1 MGWRRRAVAALAAA
15 FVAPVA
21 AGPAVAQD
29 VRLPVLVPLTGF
41 VALEG
46 TSQRNGALLAATQA
60 RDVAFK
66 PDVLDT
72 QATPEAAVTAWERA
86 LGGTAAPAA
95 VGPILGTQMLA
106 LLPLAQ
112 ERRLPLLTISGTAR
126 LGDLGN
132 PWFFR
137 FFPSDATVKV
147 AHARYVV
154 EKLGAKRPAVIYQST
169 AYGQSGR
176 EQLNRTLTELKA
188 PPVLE
193 ESIAPTVNDLAPA
206 LLRARNANADVIV
219 LHLHAPSTV
228 LAVRQARQTMP
239 DVPIVAGSAMHQP
252 ATAAL
257 LEPAELKG
265 VCAET
270 AASPI
275 SATAG
280 PMKDFLDSYRAAYG
294 SDPDAFAAAQF
305 DAVGMLA
312 QVIGQLRK
320 AGQPVTGQAVRD
332 RLATDTYRGVVT
344 TYRSDGKG
352 NMAHEA
358 EIVCYDGT
366 SRTPRPAARYEV
378 PPRS

>member
-1 MGWRRRAVAALAAA
+1 MGRRRSAVAAVALLLAP
-15 FVAPVA
+15 PV
-21 AGPAVAQD
+21 GAQQPEI
-29 VRLPVLVPLTGF
+29 RLPVLVPLTGF

-46 TSQRNGALLAATQA
+46 TSQRNGALLAASQIREVTL
-60 RDVAFK
+60 K

-72 QATPEAAVTAWERA
+72 AATPEAAVTAWSRA
-86 LGGTAAPAA
+86 VGSDPPHAV

-112 ERRLPLLTISGTAR
+112 ERGVPLLTISGTAR
-126 LGDLGN
+126 LGELGN
-132 PWFFR
+132 PFFFR

-147 AHARYVV
+147 AHARYVA

-176 EQLNRTLTELKA
+176 EQLAKTFTELKT

-206 LLRARNANADVIV
+206 LLRAKAANADVIV
-219 LHLHAPSTV
+219 LHLHAASTV
-228 LAVRQARQTMP
+228 LAVRQARQLLP
-239 DVPIVAGSAMHQP
+239 DLPIVAGSAMHQP

-275 SATAG
+275 SGTTQ
-280 PMKDFLDSYRAAYG
+280 PMRDFLAAYRAAFKA
-294 SDPDAFAAAQF
+294 DPDAFAAAQF
-305 DAVGMLA
+305 DAVGMLGK
-312 QVIGQLRK
+312 VIADIRK
-320 AGQPVTGQAVRD
+320 AGQPATPKAVRD

-344 TYRSDGKG
+344 TYKSDGKG

-366 SRTPRPAARYEV
+366 SRVPVSAARY
-378 PPRS
+378 

>member
-1 MGWRRRAVAALAAA
+1 MGRRRSTVAAAFALLAAA
-15 FVAPVA
+15 VPA
-21 AGPAVAQD
+21 AAQD

-46 TSQRNGALLAATQA
+46 NSQRNGALLAAGQI
-60 RDVAFK
+60 RDVTLK
-66 PDVLDT
+66 PEVLDT
-72 QATPEAAVTAWERA
+72 AATPEAAVTAWERA
-86 LGGTAAPAA
+86 MGGALPTAT

-112 ERRLPLLTISGTAR
+112 ERGVPLLTISGTAR
-126 LGDLGN
+126 LGELGN

-154 EKLGAKRPAVIYQST
+154 EKLGARRPAVIYQST

-176 EQLNRTLTELKA
+176 EALAKTFADLKA

-193 ESIAPTVNDLAPA
+193 ESIAPTVNDLSPA
-206 LLRARNANADVIV
+206 ILRAKNANADVIV
-219 LHLHAPSTV
+219 LHLHAASTV
-228 LAVRQARQTMP
+228 LAVRQARQLMP

-257 LEPAELKG
+257 LEPTELKG

-275 SATAG
+275 SATSG
-280 PMKDFLDSYRAAYG
+280 PMKAFLDAYRAAYK
-294 SDPDAFAAAQF
+294 SEPDAFAAAQF
-305 DAVGMLA
+305 DAVGMLGK
-312 QVIGQLRK
+312 VIADLRK
-320 AGQPVTGQAVRD
+320 AALPVTPKAVRD
-332 RLATDTYRGVVT
+332 RLASDSYVGVVT
-344 TYRSDGKG
+344 TYKSDGKG

-358 EIVCYDGT
+358 EIVCYDGI
-366 SRTPRPAARYEV
+366 SRVPKTAQRYAM
-378 PPRS
+378 PLR

>member
-1 MGWRRRAVAALAAA
+1 MGWRRGAVAFALCVCAS
-15 FVAPVA
+15 
-21 AGPAVAQD
+21 VAQAQAQE

-46 TSQRNGALLAATQA
+46 TSQKNGALLAASQS
-60 RDVAFK
+60 RDVVFK

-72 QATPEAAVTAWERA
+72 ASTPEAAVNAWARA
-86 LGGTAAPAA
+86 VGDPPPLA
-95 VGPILGTQMLA
+95 VIGPILGTQMLA
-106 LLPLAQ
+106 LLPLAK
-112 ERRLPLLTISGTAR
+112 EHDVPLLTISGTAR
-126 LGDLGN
+126 LSSMGV
-132 PWFFR
+132 PQFFR

-176 EQLNRTLTELKA
+176 EQLAKTFAELKT

-193 ESIAPTVNDLAPA
+193 ESVSTTVNDLTPA
-206 LLRARNANADVIV
+206 LLRAKAANADVIV

-228 LAVRQARQTMP
+228 LAIRQARQLLP
-239 DVPIVAGSAMHQP
+239 DLPIVAGSAIHQP

-270 AASPI
+270 AASPV
-275 SATAG
+275 AAVTPA
-280 PMKDFLDSYRAAYG
+280 MRAFLDAYRAAYK
-294 SDPDAFAAAQF
+294 SDPDAYAAAQY
-305 DAVGMLA
+305 DGVRMLA
-312 QVIGQLRK
+312 GVIATLRRE
-320 AGQPVTGQAVRD
+320 GSPVTPAKVREK
-332 RLATDTYRGVVT
+332 LAATRYEGVVT

-352 NMAHEA
+352 DMAHEA
-358 EIVCYDGT
+358 EIVCFDGT
-366 SRTPRPAARYEV
+366 DRVPRPVARYSF
-378 PPRS
+378 PPS

>member
-1 MGWRRRAVAALAAA
+1 MGWRRSAVAALLAAL
-15 FVAPVA
+15 VAS
-21 AGPAVAQD
+21 PAVAQD

-46 TSQRNGALLAATQA
+46 TSQRNGALLAVSQL
-60 RDVAFK
+60 RDVIFK
-66 PDVLDT
+66 PEVLDT
-72 QATPEAAVTAWERA
+72 QSTPEAAVTAWERA
-86 LGGTAAPAA
+86 MSGAPSPAV

-112 ERRLPLLTISGTAR
+112 ERGVPVLTISGTAR
-126 LGDLGN
+126 LGELGN

-176 EQLNRTLTELKA
+176 EQLAKTLSALQA

-193 ESIAPTVNDLAPA
+193 ESVAPTANDLSAA
-206 LLRARNANADVIV
+206 LLRAKNANADVIV

-228 LAVRQARQTMP
+228 LAVRQARQLLP
-239 DVPIVAGSAMHQP
+239 DLPIVAGSAMHQP

-257 LEPAELKG
+257 LTPAELKG

-275 SATAG
+275 SATSG
-280 PMKDFLDSYRAAYG
+280 PMRAFLDAYRAAYNG
-294 SDPDAFAAAQF
+294 DPDAFAAAQF
-305 DAVGMLA
+305 DAVSMLA
-312 QVIGQLRK
+312 KVIAELRA
-320 AGQPVTGQAVRD
+320 AGTAVNGPSVRD
-332 RLATDTYRGVVT
+332 RLANATYNGVVT

-358 EIVCYDGT
+358 EVVCFDGT
-366 SRTPRPAARYEV
+366 DRVPKPAARYAV
-378 PPRS
+378 RP

>member
-1 MGWRRRAVAALAAA
+1 MGRRRGAVGALLGLLLLAA
-15 FVAPVA
+15 PA
-21 AGPAVAQD
+21 AAQEI
-29 VRLPVLVPLTGF
+29 RLPVLVPITGF

-46 TSQRNGALLAATQA
+46 TSQKNGALLAASQLGALKLT
-60 RDVAFK
+60 
-66 PDVLDT
+66 PDVVDT
-72 QATPEAAVTAWERA
+72 QSTPEAAVTAWQRA
-86 LGGTAAPAA
+86 VGDPPPLAV

-112 ERRLPLLTISGTAR
+112 QRGVPLLTISGTAR
-126 LGDLGN
+126 LGELGN
-132 PWFFR
+132 PFFFR

-154 EKLGAKRPAVIYQST
+154 EQLHAKRPAIIYQST
-169 AYGQSGR
+169 AYGQSGH
-176 EQLNRTLTELKA
+176 EQLVKTLNELHT

-193 ESIAPTVNDLAPA
+193 ESVAVTVNDLSPA
-206 LLRARNANADVIV
+206 LLRAKAVNADVLV

-228 LAVRQARQTMP
+228 LAVRQARQLLP
-239 DVPIVAGSAMHQP
+239 DLPIVAGSAMHQP

-257 LEPAELKG
+257 LEPSELKG

-275 SATAG
+275 SATTPEMRA
-280 PMKDFLDSYRAAYG
+280 FLDAYRAAYG
-294 SDPDAFAAAQF
+294 SEPDAYAATQF
-305 DAVGMLA
+305 DAVHMLGR
-312 QVIGQLRK
+312 IL
-320 AGQPVTGQAVRD
+320 AGKPASPAAVRE
-332 RLATDTYRGVVT
+332 RLAHDEYKGVVT

-366 SRTPRPAARYEV
+366 SRVPKVVQRYSFA
-378 PPRS
+378 PK

>member
-1 MGWRRRAVAALAAA
+1 MGRRRGAVAALAALLA
-15 FVAPVA
+15 APA
-21 AGPAVAQD
+21 AAED

-46 TSQRNGALLAATQA
+46 TSQKNGALLAAAQV
-60 RDVAFK
+60 RGVAFR

-72 QATPEAAVTAWERA
+72 QSTPEAAVTAWERA
-86 LGGTAAPAA
+86 VRNPPPPAA

-112 ERRLPLLTISGTAR
+112 ERGVPLLTISGTAR
-126 LGDLGN
+126 LGELGN

-147 AHARYVV
+147 AHARYAV
-154 EKLGAKRPAVIYQST
+154 EKLGAKRPAVIFQST

-176 EQLNRTLTELKA
+176 EQLAKTFGELGA

-193 ESIAPTVNDLAPA
+193 ESIAPTVNDLSPA
-206 LLRARNANADVIV
+206 LLRAKNANADVIV

-228 LAVRQARQTMP
+228 LAVRQARQLLP
-239 DVPIVAGSAMHQP
+239 DLPIVAGSAMHQP

-257 LEPAELKG
+257 LSPAELKN

-275 SATAG
+275 SATSG
-280 PMKDFLDSYRAAYG
+280 PMKAFLGSYRAAYG

-305 DAVGMLA
+305 DAVGMLGKVMA
-312 QVIGQLRK
+312 ALHGAGRPITGAAIRDGLASDSYQGVI
-320 AGQPVTGQAVRD
+320 
-332 RLATDTYRGVVT
+332 T

-358 EIVCYDGT
+358 EIVCYDG
-366 SRTPRPAARYEV
+366 SDRVPKSAARYTI

>member
-1 MGWRRRAVAALAAA
+1 MGRRRGAVAALLAVFAAA
-15 FVAPVA
+15 PA
-21 AGPAVAQD
+21 AAQD
-29 VRLPVLVPLTGF
+29 FRLPVLVPLTGF

-46 TSQRNGALLAATQA
+46 TSQRNGALLAASQG
-60 RDVAFK
+60 RDVVLK

-72 QATPEAAVTAWERA
+72 QSTPEAAVTAWERA
-86 LGGTAAPAA
+86 MGGAPSPAV

-112 ERRLPLLTISGTAR
+112 ERGVPLLTISGTAR
-126 LGDLGN
+126 LGELGN

-154 EKLGAKRPAVIYQST
+154 EKLGAKRPAIIYQST
-169 AYGQSGR
+169 AYGQSGH
-176 EQLNRTLTELKA
+176 EQLAKTFEELKA

-193 ESIAPTVNDLAPA
+193 ESVAPTVNDLAPA
-206 LLRARNANADVIV
+206 LLRAKNANADVIV
-219 LHLHAPSTV
+219 LHLHAASTV
-228 LAVRQARQTMP
+228 LAVRQARQLLP

-257 LEPAELKG
+257 LDPAELKG

-280 PMKDFLDSYRAAYG
+280 PMRAFLDAYRAAYK

-305 DAVGMLA
+305 DAVGMLGKIIA
-312 QVIGQLRK
+312 DLRR
-320 AGQPVTGQAVRD
+320 AGQAVTPKAVRD
-332 RLATDTYRGVVT
+332 HLASDTYQGVVT

-358 EIVCYDGT
+358 EIVCYDG
-366 SRTPRPAARYEV
+366 SDRIPKSVARYSI

>member
-1 MGWRRRAVAALAAA
+1 MGRRRGAVAALAALLA
-15 FVAPVA
+15 APA
-21 AGPAVAQD
+21 AAED

-46 TSQRNGALLAATQA
+46 TSQKNGALLAAAQVRGVTF
-60 RDVAFK
+60 RT
-66 PDVLDT
+66 DVLDT
-72 QATPEAAVTAWERA
+72 QSTPEAAVTAWERA
-86 LGGTAAPAA
+86 VGNPPPPAA

-112 ERRLPLLTISGTAR
+112 ERGVPLLTISGTAR
-126 LGDLGN
+126 LGELGN

-147 AHARYVV
+147 AHARYAV

-176 EQLNRTLTELKA
+176 EQLAKTFGELGA

-193 ESIAPTVNDLAPA
+193 ESIAPTVNDLSPA
-206 LLRARNANADVIV
+206 LLRAKSANADVIV

-228 LAVRQARQTMP
+228 LAVRQARQLLP
-239 DVPIVAGSAMHQP
+239 DLPIVAGSAMHQP

-275 SATAG
+275 SATSG
-280 PMKDFLDSYRAAYG
+280 PMKAFLGSYRAAYG

-305 DAVGMLA
+305 DAVGMLGKVMA
-312 QVIGQLRK
+312 ALQG
-320 AGQPVTGQAVRD
+320 AGRPISGAAVRD
-332 RLATDTYRGVVT
+332 GLAADTYQGVIT
-344 TYRSDGKG
+344 SYRSDGKG

-358 EIVCYDGT
+358 EIVCYDG
-366 SRTPRPAARYEV
+366 SDRVPKSAARYTI